1 MTDRNP
7 TRRARRITGASSH
20 ASLHPRPEEMWG
32 RVLPEI
38 VGAESPDDFE
48 VRVKRAW
55 EHMKHGFFTA
65 EEHPRL
71 YSCVAEI
78 LAHEEAAR

>member
-1 MTDRNP
+1 MTDQNQ
-7 TRRARRITGASSH
+7 TRRARRITGDSSH

-48 VRVKRAW
+48 TRVKRAW
-55 EHMKHGFFTA
+55 EHIKAGYF
-65 EEHPRL
+65 
-71 YSCVAEI
+71 SVAEHERLRGC
-78 LAHEEAAR
+78 LARLIAAD